1 MSNANE
7 WLSEI
12 AERMKAEIASAAAA
26 TPERLTVREFVGK
39 FGYAKRGAYIANQIR
54 NALEKLDLR
63 TNPDFEGVYM
73 DSTIAIE
80 FHSEA
85 TGSPSPGEPDS
96 ATHRIGTLEAANKKP
111 VSVKPDDPLRKA
123 ATIMQL
129 HDYSR
134 LPVMTSERDV
144 KGVISWQSIG
154 ARLAL
159 GQNCEC
165 VRDCMEPEPAREI
178 PASAPLFNAIGDIA
192 KNEYVLVRGEDKVIT
207 GIVTSGDISNQ
218 FMQLAGPFLLI
229 GEIEGHLRRLAHGK
243 FTVEEMQNASPEGQG
258 NINGLADLTLGGYCQ
273 LLGKEEHW
281 GRLNLNIDRKEFVK
295 HLDSVRK
302 IRNDIMHFDPDGLVD
317 EDVNTLEDV
326 ARFLASLVSMGAM

>member
-1 MSNANE
+1 MSNGYE

-12 AERMKAEIASAAAA
+12 AERMKAQIASAAAA

-39 FGYAKRGAYIANQIR
+39 FGYVKRGAYIANKIR
-54 NALEKLDLR
+54 NDLEKLDLR

-73 DSTIAIE
+73 GSTIAIE
-80 FHSEA
+80 FHSDA
-85 TGSPSPGEPDS
+85 TDSASPPEPDS
-96 ATHRIGTLEAANKKP
+96 ATHRIGMLEAANKRP
-111 VSVKPDDPLRKA
+111 VSVNPEDPLEKA
-123 ATIMQL
+123 TTIMRI

-134 LPVMTSERDV
+134 LPVMISEREV

-154 ARLAL
+154 RSLSL
-159 GQNCEC
+159 GQQKCEY
-165 VRDCMEPEPAREI
+165 VRHCMDPAREI
-178 PASAPLFNAIGDIA
+178 SFNTPLFNVIGGIA
-192 KNEYVLVRGEDKVIT
+192 EHGYVLVRGEDKVIT

-243 FTVEEMQNASPEGQG
+243 FQVEEMENASPEGQG
-258 NINGLADLTLGGYCQ
+258 NINGLADLTLGGYCRI
-273 LLGKEEHW
+273 LENPEHW

-302 IRNDIMHFDPDGLVD
+302 IRNDIMHFNPDGLSD
-317 EDVNTLEDV
+317 EDINTLK
-326 ARFLASLVSMGAM
+326 ASTRFLANLVSVGAM

>member
-1 MSNANE
+1 MSNGYE
-7 WLSEI
+7 WLSEV
-12 AERMKAEIASAAAA
+12 AERMKSEIASAAAA
-26 TPERLTVREFVGK
+26 TPERLTVKEFLGRY
-39 FGYAKRGAYIANQIR
+39 GYTRRGTYIISRIR
-54 NALEKLDLR
+54 NDLDNLELH
-63 TNPDFEGVYM
+63 TNPDIEGVWIHTTISIEVHS
-73 DSTIAIE
+73 DSTD
-80 FHSEA
+80 
-85 TGSPSPGEPDS
+85 TVSPGEPDS
-96 ATHRIGTLEAANKKP
+96 ATHRIGMLEAANKKP
-111 VSVKPDDPLRKA
+111 VSVKPEDPLRKA
-123 ATIMQL
+123 TTIMQL

-134 LPVMTSERDV
+134 LPVMTGERDV

-154 ARLAL
+154 ARLSL
-159 GQNCEC
+159 GQECEC
-165 VRDCMEPEPAREI
+165 VRDYMEPAREI

-192 KNEYVLVRGEDKVIT
+192 KNEYVLVRGEDRVIT

-243 FTVEEMQNASPEGQG
+243 FKIEELQETSMENQRTIE
-258 NINGLADLTLGGYCQ
+258 GLADLTLGGYCQ

-317 EDVNTLEDV
+317 EDINTLKAS
-326 ARFLASLVSMGAM
+326 ARFLANLVSIGAM

>member
-12 AERMKAEIASAAAA
+12 AERMKAQIASAAAA

-39 FGYAKRGAYIANQIR
+39 FGYAKRGAYISNQIR
-54 NALEKLDLR
+54 NALEKLELR

-85 TGSPSPGEPDS
+85 TDSASPPEPDS
-96 ATHRIGTLEAANKKP
+96 ATHRIGMLEAANKRP
-111 VSVKPDDPLRKA
+111 VSVNPEDPLEKA
-123 ATIMQL
+123 TTIMRI

-134 LPVMTSERDV
+134 LPVMIGEREV

-154 ARLAL
+154 RSLSL
-159 GQNCEC
+159 GQKCEY
-165 VRDCMEPEPAREI
+165 VRHCMDPAREI
-178 PASAPLFNAIGDIA
+178 SFNTPLFNVIGGIA
-192 KNEYVLVRGEDKVIT
+192 EHGYVLVRGEDKVIT

-258 NINGLADLTLGGYCQ
+258 NINGLADLTLGGYCRILQ
-273 LLGKEEHW
+273 NPEHW

-295 HLDSVRK
+295 HLESVRK
-302 IRNDIMHFDPDGLVD
+302 IRNDIMHFNPDGLSD
-317 EDVNTLEDV
+317 EDINTLKAS
-326 ARFLASLVSMGAM
+326 ARFLANLVSIGAA

>member
-12 AERMKAEIASAAAA
+12 AERMKAQIASAAAA

-39 FGYAKRGAYIANQIR
+39 FGYAKRGAYISNQIR
-54 NALEKLDLR
+54 NALEKLELR

-85 TGSPSPGEPDS
+85 TDSASPPEPDS
-96 ATHRIGTLEAANKKP
+96 ATHRIGMLEAANKRP
-111 VSVKPDDPLRKA
+111 VSVNPEDPLEKA
-123 ATIMQL
+123 TTIMRI

-134 LPVMTSERDV
+134 LPVMIGEREV

-154 ARLAL
+154 RSLSL
-159 GQNCEC
+159 GQKCEY
-165 VRDCMEPEPAREI
+165 VRHCMDPAREI
-178 PASAPLFNAIGDIA
+178 SFNTPLFNVIGGIA
-192 KNEYVLVRGEDKVIT
+192 EHGYVLVRGEDKVIT

-258 NINGLADLTLGGYCQ
+258 NINGLADLTLGGYCRILQ
-273 LLGKEEHW
+273 NPEHW

-295 HLDSVRK
+295 HLESVRK
-302 IRNDIMHFDPDGLVD
+302 IRNDIMHFNPDGLSD
-317 EDVNTLEDV
+317 EDINTLKAS
-326 ARFLASLVSMGAM
+326 ARFLANLVSMGAM

>member
-1 MSNANE
+1 MSKGYE

-12 AERMKAEIASAAAA
+12 AERMKAQIASAAAP

-73 DSTIAIE
+73 GSTIAIE

-123 ATIMQL
+123 TTIMQL
-129 HDYSR
+129 RDYSR
-134 LPVMTSERDV
+134 LPVMTNERTV
-144 KGVISWQSIG
+144 KGIISWQSIG

-159 GQNCEC
+159 GQKCEC
-165 VRDCMEPEPAREI
+165 VRDCMEPEPPREI
-178 PASAPLFNAIGDIA
+178 PASAPLFNAIGDIT
-192 KNEYVLVRGEDKVIT
+192 KHEYVLVRGEDRVIT

-243 FTVEEMQNASPEGQG
+243 FEIEELQETSMENQRTIE
-258 NINGLADLTLGGYCQ
+258 GLADLTLGGYCQ
-273 LLGKEEHW
+273 LLGNEERW
-281 GRLNLNIDRKEFVK
+281 KQLNLNIDRKEFVK

-302 IRNDIMHFDPDGLVD
+302 IRNDIMHFDPDGLSD
-317 EDVNTLEDV
+317 EDINTLEDV
-326 ARFLASLVSMGAM
+326 AQFLAKLVSMGAM

>member
-12 AERMKAEIASAAAA
+12 AERMKAQIASAAAA

-39 FGYAKRGAYIANQIR
+39 FGYAKRGAYISNQIR
-54 NALEKLDLR
+54 NALEKLELR

-73 DSTIAIE
+73 GSTIAIE

-85 TGSPSPGEPDS
+85 TDSASPPEPDS
-96 ATHRIGTLEAANKKP
+96 ATHRIGMLEAANKRP
-111 VSVKPDDPLRKA
+111 VSVNPEDPLEKA
-123 ATIMQL
+123 TTIMRI

-134 LPVMTSERDV
+134 LPVMIGEREV

-154 ARLAL
+154 RSLSL
-159 GQNCEC
+159 GQKCEY
-165 VRDCMEPEPAREI
+165 VRHCMDPAREI
-178 PASAPLFNAIGDIA
+178 SFNTPLFNVIGGIA
-192 KNEYVLVRGEDKVIT
+192 EHGYVLVRGEDKVIT

-258 NINGLADLTLGGYCQ
+258 NINGLADLTLGGYCRILQ
-273 LLGKEEHW
+273 NPEHW

-295 HLDSVRK
+295 HLESVRK
-302 IRNDIMHFDPDGLVD
+302 IRNDIMHFNPDGLSD
-317 EDVNTLEDV
+317 EDINTLKAS
-326 ARFLASLVSMGAM
+326 ARFLANLVSIGAV

>member
-1 MSNANE
+1 MSNGYD
-7 WLSEI
+7 WLSEV
-12 AERMKAEIASAAAA
+12 AERMKSEIASAAAA

-39 FGYAKRGAYIANQIR
+39 FGYAKRGAYISNQIR
-54 NALEKLDLR
+54 NALEKLELR

-73 DSTIAIE
+73 GSTIAIE

-85 TGSPSPGEPDS
+85 TDSASPPEPDS
-96 ATHRIGTLEAANKKP
+96 ATHRIGMLEAANKRP
-111 VSVKPDDPLRKA
+111 VSVNPEDPLEKA
-123 ATIMQL
+123 TTIMRI

-134 LPVMTSERDV
+134 LPVMIGEREV

-154 ARLAL
+154 RSLSL
-159 GQNCEC
+159 GQKCEY
-165 VRDCMEPEPAREI
+165 VRHCMDPAREI
-178 PASAPLFNAIGDIA
+178 SFNTPLFNVIGGIA
-192 KNEYVLVRGEDKVIT
+192 EHGYVLVRGEDKVIT

-258 NINGLADLTLGGYCQ
+258 NINGLADLTLGGYCRILQ
-273 LLGKEEHW
+273 NPEHW

-295 HLDSVRK
+295 HLESVRK
-302 IRNDIMHFDPDGLVD
+302 IRNDIMHFNPDGLSD
-317 EDVNTLEDV
+317 EDINTLKAS
-326 ARFLASLVSMGAM
+326 ARFLANLVSIGAA

>member
-1 MSNANE
+1 MSNGYE

-12 AERMKAEIASAAAA
+12 AERMKAQIASAAAA

-39 FGYAKRGAYIANQIR
+39 FGYVKRGAYIANKIR
-54 NALEKLDLR
+54 NDLEKLDLR

-73 DSTIAIE
+73 GSTIAIE
-80 FHSEA
+80 FHSDA
-85 TGSPSPGEPDS
+85 TDSASPPEPDS
-96 ATHRIGTLEAANKKP
+96 ATHRIGMLEAANKRP
-111 VSVKPDDPLRKA
+111 VSVNPEDPLEKA
-123 ATIMQL
+123 TTIMRI

-134 LPVMTSERDV
+134 LPVMISEREV

-154 ARLAL
+154 RSLSL
-159 GQNCEC
+159 GQQKCEY
-165 VRDCMEPEPAREI
+165 VRHCMDPAREI
-178 PASAPLFNAIGDIA
+178 SFNTPLFNVIGGIA
-192 KNEYVLVRGEDKVIT
+192 EHGYVLVRGEDKVIT

-243 FTVEEMQNASPEGQG
+243 FQVEEMENASPEGQG
-258 NINGLADLTLGGYCQ
+258 NINGLADLTLGGYCRI
-273 LLGKEEHW
+273 LENPEHW

-302 IRNDIMHFDPDGLVD
+302 IRNDIMHFNPDGLSD
-317 EDVNTLEDV
+317 EDINTLK
-326 ARFLASLVSMGAM
+326 ASTRFLANLVSVGAI

>member
-1 MSNANE
+1 MSKGYE

-12 AERMKAEIASAAAA
+12 AERMKAQIASAAAA

-39 FGYAKRGAYIANQIR
+39 FGYVKRGAYIANKIR
-54 NALEKLDLR
+54 NDLEKLDLR

-73 DSTIAIE
+73 GSTIAIE
-80 FHSEA
+80 FHSDA
-85 TGSPSPGEPDS
+85 TDSASPPEPDS
-96 ATHRIGTLEAANKKP
+96 ATHRIGMLEAANKRP
-111 VSVKPDDPLRKA
+111 VSVNPEDPLEKA
-123 ATIMQL
+123 TTIMRI

-134 LPVMTSERDV
+134 LPVMISEREV

-154 ARLAL
+154 RSLSL
-159 GQNCEC
+159 GQQKCEY
-165 VRDCMEPEPAREI
+165 VRHCMDPAREI
-178 PASAPLFNAIGDIA
+178 SFNTPLFNVIGGIA
-192 KNEYVLVRGEDKVIT
+192 EHGYVLVRGEDKVIT

-243 FTVEEMQNASPEGQG
+243 FQVEEMENASPEGQG
-258 NINGLADLTLGGYCQ
+258 NINGLADLTLGGYCRI
-273 LLGKEEHW
+273 LENPEHW

-302 IRNDIMHFDPDGLVD
+302 IRNDIMHFNPDGLSD
-317 EDVNTLEDV
+317 EDINTLK
-326 ARFLASLVSMGAM
+326 ASTRFLANLVSVGAI

>member
-1 MSNANE
+1 MSNGYE

-26 TPERLTVREFVGK
+26 TPERLTVRELVGK
-39 FGYAKRGAYIANQIR
+39 FGYVKRGAYLANQIR

-73 DSTIAIE
+73 GSTIAIE
-80 FHSEA
+80 LHSEA
-85 TGSPSPGEPDS
+85 TDSASPPEPDS
-96 ATHRIGTLEAANKKP
+96 ATHRIGMLEAANKRP
-111 VSVKPDDPLRKA
+111 VSVNPEDPLEKA
-123 ATIMQL
+123 TTIMRI

-134 LPVMTSERDV
+134 LPVMIGEREV

-154 ARLAL
+154 RSLSL
-159 GQNCEC
+159 GQQSYEY
-165 VRDCMEPEPAREI
+165 VRQCMDPAREI
-178 PASAPLFNAIGDIA
+178 SFNTPLFNVIGGIA
-192 KNEYVLVRGEDKVIT
+192 EHGYVLVRGEDKVIT

-229 GEIEGHLRRLAHGK
+229 GEIEGHLRHLAHGK
-243 FTVEEMQNASPEGQG
+243 FTVEEMQDASPEGQG
-258 NINGLADLTLGGYCQ
+258 NINGLADLTLGGYCRILQ
-273 LLGKEEHW
+273 NPEHW

-302 IRNDIMHFDPDGLVD
+302 IRNDIMHFNPDGLSD
-317 EDVNTLEDV
+317 EDINTLK
-326 ARFLASLVSMGAM
+326 ASTRFLANLVSVGAM

>member
-1 MSNANE
+1 MSIGYD
-7 WLSEI
+7 WLSEV
-12 AERMKAEIASAAAA
+12 AKRMKAEIASAAAA

-54 NALEKLDLR
+54 NALDKLDLR

-80 FHSEA
+80 FHSDA
-85 TGSPSPGEPDS
+85 TDSASPPEPDS
-96 ATHRIGTLEAANKKP
+96 ATHRIGMLEAANKSP
-111 VSVKPDDPLRKA
+111 VSVNPNDPLEKA
-123 ATIMQL
+123 TTIMRI

-134 LPVMTSERDV
+134 LPVMSGERDV

-154 ARLAL
+154 RSLSL
-159 GQNCEC
+159 GQKCEY
-165 VRDCMEPEPAREI
+165 VRQCMDPAREI
-178 PASAPLFNAIGDIA
+178 SFNTPLFNVIEGIA
-192 KNEYVLVRGEDKVIT
+192 EHGYVLVRGDDRVIT
-207 GIVTSGDISNQ
+207 GIVTSGDISDQ

-273 LLGKEEHW
+273 LLGNEERW

-295 HLDSVRK
+295 HLNSVRK
-302 IRNDIMHFDPDGLVD
+302 IRNDIMHFNPDGLSD
-317 EDVNTLEDV
+317 EDINTLNSST
-326 ARFLASLVSMGAM
+326 RFLANLVSVGAM

>member
-12 AERMKAEIASAAAA
+12 AERMKAQIASAAAA

-39 FGYAKRGAYIANQIR
+39 FGYAKRGAYISNQIR
-54 NALEKLDLR
+54 NALEKLELR

-73 DSTIAIE
+73 GSTIAIE

-85 TGSPSPGEPDS
+85 TDSASPPEPDS
-96 ATHRIGTLEAANKKP
+96 ATHRIGMLEAANKRP
-111 VSVKPDDPLRKA
+111 VSVNPEDPLEKA
-123 ATIMQL
+123 TTIMRI

-134 LPVMTSERDV
+134 LPVMIGEREV

-154 ARLAL
+154 RSLSL
-159 GQNCEC
+159 GQKCEY
-165 VRDCMEPEPAREI
+165 VRHCMDLAREI
-178 PASAPLFNAIGDIA
+178 SFNTPLFNVIGGIA
-192 KNEYVLVRGEDKVIT
+192 EHGYVLVRGEDKVIT

-258 NINGLADLTLGGYCQ
+258 NINGLADLTLGGYCRILQ
-273 LLGKEEHW
+273 NPEHW

-295 HLDSVRK
+295 HLESVRK
-302 IRNDIMHFDPDGLVD
+302 IRNDIMHFNPDGLSD
-317 EDVNTLEDV
+317 EDINTLKAS
-326 ARFLASLVSMGAM
+326 ARFLANLVSIGAM

>member
-1 MSNANE
+1 MSNGYE

-12 AERMKAEIASAAAA
+12 AERMKAEIAAAAAA
-26 TPERLTVREFVGK
+26 TPERLTVRDFVGK

-73 DSTIAIE
+73 GSTIAIE
-80 FHSEA
+80 FHSDVTDSA
-85 TGSPSPGEPDS
+85 SPPEPDS
-96 ATHRIGTLEAANKKP
+96 ATHRIGMLEAANKRP
-111 VSVKPDDPLRKA
+111 VSVNPDDPLEKA
-123 ATIMQL
+123 TTIMRI

-134 LPVMTSERDV
+134 LPVMVGEREV

-154 ARLAL
+154 RSLSL
-159 GQNCEC
+159 GQQKCEY
-165 VRDCMEPEPAREI
+165 VRHCMDPAREI
-178 PASAPLFNAIGDIA
+178 SFNTPLFNVIGGIA
-192 KNEYVLVRGEDKVIT
+192 EHGYVLVRGEDKVIT

-243 FTVEEMQNASPEGQG
+243 FQVEEMQNASPEGQG
-258 NINGLADLTLGGYCQ
+258 NINGLADLTLGGYCRI
-273 LLGKEEHW
+273 LENPEHW

-302 IRNDIMHFDPDGLVD
+302 IRNDIMHFNPDGLSD
-317 EDVNTLEDV
+317 EDINTLK
-326 ARFLASLVSMGAM
+326 ASTRFLANLVSVGAM

>member
-1 MSNANE
+1 MSNGYE

-12 AERMKAEIASAAAA
+12 AERMKAQIASAAAA

-39 FGYAKRGAYIANQIR
+39 FGYVKRGAYIANKIR
-54 NALEKLDLR
+54 NDLEKLDLR

-73 DSTIAIE
+73 GSTIAIE
-80 FHSEA
+80 FHSDA
-85 TGSPSPGEPDS
+85 TDSASPPEPDS
-96 ATHRIGTLEAANKKP
+96 ATHRIGMLEAANKRP
-111 VSVKPDDPLRKA
+111 VSVNPEDPLEKA
-123 ATIMQL
+123 TTIMRI

-134 LPVMTSERDV
+134 LPVMISEREV

-154 ARLAL
+154 RSLSL
-159 GQNCEC
+159 GQQKCEY
-165 VRDCMEPEPAREI
+165 VRHCMDPAREI
-178 PASAPLFNAIGDIA
+178 SFNTPLFNVIGGIA
-192 KNEYVLVRGEDKVIT
+192 EHGYVLVRGEDKVIT

-243 FTVEEMQNASPEGQG
+243 FQVEEMQNASPEGQG
-258 NINGLADLTLGGYCQ
+258 NINGLADLTLGGYCRI
-273 LLGKEEHW
+273 LENPEHW

-302 IRNDIMHFDPDGLVD
+302 IRNDIMHFNPDGLSD
-317 EDVNTLEDV
+317 EDINTLK
-326 ARFLASLVSMGAM
+326 ASTRFLANLVSVGAI